1 MKYQD
6 EGKGYKET
14 NQMVFIRYSDTKLI
28 SKDKAM
34 A

>member
-1 MKYQD
+1 MR
-6 EGKGYKET
+6 GRGYKET
-14 NQMVFIRYSDTKLI
+14 SQMVFIRYSDSKLI